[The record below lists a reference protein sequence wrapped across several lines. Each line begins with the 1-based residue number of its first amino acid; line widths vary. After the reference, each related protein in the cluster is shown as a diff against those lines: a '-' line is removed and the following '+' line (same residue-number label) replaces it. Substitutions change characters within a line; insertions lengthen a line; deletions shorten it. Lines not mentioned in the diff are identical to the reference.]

1 MIIVG
6 LTGGMGSGKTTV
18 LKMFER
24 LGAAIYIADKEAKRL
39 LTTQVKLK
47 EDIIKEFGNLAYIGG
62 KLNRAYLSDIVFG
75 NTHKLKKLNAIVHPA
90 VYDDFKKFI
99 SLCNNKYVIYE
110 SAILLQSGN
119 ASMFD
124 YIINVSAPLSIR
136 IDRIIRRDKTNEDKI
151 KLRLQNQ
158 EITDESISKV
168 NFIIENIDLDKTQQQ
183 VLNIHQVFLGEV

>member
-6 LTGGMGSGKTTV
+6 LTGGMGSGKTTI
-18 LKMFER
+18 LKMFEK
-24 LGAAIYIADKEAKRL
+24 LGAAIYIADKHAKRL
-39 LTTQVKLK
+39 MTTQVKLK
-47 EDIIKEFGNLAYIGG
+47 EGIIKEFGSLAYIGG
-62 KLNRAYLSDIVFG
+62 KLNRSYLSDIVFG
-75 NTHKLKKLNAIVHPA
+75 DTQKLKKLNEIVHPA

-119 ASMFD
+119 SSMFD

-136 IDRIIRRDKTNEDKI
+136 IDRIIKRDKTNEDKI

>member
-119 ASMFD
+119 SSMFD

-136 IDRIIRRDKTNEDKI
+136 IDRIIKRDKTSEDKI

-158 EITDESISKV
+158 EITDESISKA

-183 VLNIHQVFLGEV
+183 VLNIHQIFLGEV